1 MARKNQSVSFPPTP
15 AMQTGVHSATGYDDA
30 PKKEGRR
37 SFLWGLFSSS
47 SSPKEP
53 RKSAD
58 GRAKLSKAPPISAST
73 KTLREP
79 RIGSVSPDLYNDP
92 AFSSDPRSHL
102 FSSSYSFLGPA
113 PVPGHSSLKHSQPVD
128 ASSRHSEPSSDS
140 HSKAPEAPFSFVSTG
155 PSYSAS
161 TPSLSFVQT
170 PSPVTSTPSS
180 SNHAAAMPPSQP
192 LATEPRPRS
201 HSPQL
206 PATYKLRLHNP
217 DLYTSDDP
225 PSYDESTSIP
235 VRSEKRSP
243 EKYRVNN
250 SPPTEAGP
258 SAAPPRE
265 SPPQSQRTSPRPR
278 SHSPSHSF
286 SSPAHSNHSALVA
299 ETQAPGPQPL
309 PTQEIPQQ
317 MYPYQQQQP
326 QRPSNSRHTT
336 PEKSHPEEEA
346 PLPVRR
352 NAPLILRYEPPPE
365 PTAEEHRQA
374 RAQAKRGRKNQLDP
388 IDEMDQTNPLGM
400 RLHHGG
406 PYEAIQKVVKSKSK
420 EQQNR
425 PQRNHDNSS
434 VENLQTSAAPAPFT
448 PFGASLNL
456 TPGQVLPHNYQP
468 YLQPAAQ
475 PRPLQSQASTRQR
488 PQASNLELFQ
498 TRQYEATDV
507 QPHPPQNRSNSR
519 QVHQAADQDQ
529 YQRVGVQYNQ
539 YDSPIHHPQTY
550 QPSRPHQP
558 VLSPV
563 QAVQPSRSD
572 QTVRRSPRPVT
583 PAHEE
588 DYEDAYGGIVDAYGG
603 MEEEVPAPAPAS
615 RIPRLERRSAPVPP
629 PANNVTPGL
638 NLQRS
643 QTAVTPRHHNVPL
656 AYAAPEHVDFPQ
668 ATPYP
673 HPSSYDGHG
682 SPDVSYNSHGT
693 PYGSSSR
700 IHLPVGYEASRMR
713 QPFVEQY
720 NQLPPP
726 QHMPQSIPPP
736 PQRMPQSIPPLPQ
749 RMPQSIPPLP
759 QRIPQPIPP
768 QQMAPPPPTA
778 TPRMTYQQMPPQQRP
793 PPVRQPAPSIQSSAS
808 AYQNRPPPKHLPS
821 NLVMPTPL
829 RNAPSKS
836 SSMPQPHHIDP
847 RHQPSSQ
854 LPTRHTSA
862 RPSTAPSNGF
872 GMVMLP
878 SENQKILRKGS
889 SVAARVPAAG
899 VAFAANIDYVE
910 PAFTRQTSAK
920 PRAPVEKHKVPK
932 RVLSKKRVDF

>member
-1 MARKNQSVSFPPTP
+1 MARKSQSVSFPPTP
-15 AMQTGVHSATGYDDA
+15 AMQTGVHSATVSDA

-37 SFLWGLFSSS
+37 SFLWCLFSSS
-47 SSPKEP
+47 SSPKEHK
-53 RKSAD
+53 KSAD
-58 GRAKLSKAPPISAST
+58 GRAKLSKAPPMSAST

-79 RIGSVSPDLYNDP
+79 RIGSVSPELYNDP

-102 FSSSYSFLGPA
+102 FSNSYSFLGPA
-113 PVPGHSSLKHSQPVD
+113 PVPGQSSLKHEQPVD
-128 ASSRHSEPSSDS
+128 ASPRHSEWSKQSSDS
-140 HSKAPEAPFSFVSTG
+140 HSKAPEPPFSFVSAG
-155 PSYSAS
+155 PSYSVS

-180 SNHAAAMPPSQP
+180 SNHAAAMLPSQP
-192 LATEPRPRS
+192 LATEPHPRS
-201 HSPQL
+201 RSPQQ
-206 PATYKLRLHNP
+206 PATYKLRIHNP

-225 PSYDESTSIP
+225 PPYDESTSIP
-235 VRSEKRSP
+235 VRSEKRGP
-243 EKYRVNN
+243 GDYRVNN

-265 SPPQSQRTSPRPR
+265 SPTHSQRTSPRPQ
-278 SHSPSHSF
+278 SPSHSF
-286 SSPAHSNHSALVA
+286 SSPAHSNRSALVA
-299 ETQAPGPQPL
+299 ESPASEPQPL

-317 MYPYQQQQP
+317 MYQYQQQQQP

-336 PEKSHPEEEA
+336 PEKSHPEEDA
-346 PLPVRR
+346 PQPIRR

-365 PTAEEHRQA
+365 PQPTAEEHRHA
-374 RAQAKRGRKNQLDP
+374 RAQAKRGRTNQLDP

-434 VENLQTSAAPAPFT
+434 IENLHTNAAPAPFT
-448 PFGASLNL
+448 PFGAPLNL

-475 PRPLQSQASTRQR
+475 PRPLQIQIQAPTLQR
-488 PQASNLELFQ
+488 PQASSLDPYQ
-498 TRQYEATDV
+498 TRQYEPADV
-507 QPHPPQNRSNSR
+507 QPHPPQSRSSSR

-529 YQRVGVQYNQ
+529 YQRGGVQFNH
-539 YDSPIHHPQTY
+539 YDSPIHHSQTH
-550 QPSRPHQP
+550 QPPRSHQP
-558 VLSPV
+558 VLP
-563 QAVQPSRSD
+563 AVQPVQPARSD
-572 QTVRRSPRPVT
+572 PIVRRSPRPVT
-583 PAHEE
+583 PVHEE
-588 DYEDAYGGIVDAYGG
+588 NYEDAYGGIVDAYGG
-603 MEEEVPAPAPAS
+603 VEEEVPAPAPVS
-615 RIPRLERRSAPVPP
+615 MIPRPERRSAPVPP
-629 PANNVTPGL
+629 PAAHVTPGL

-656 AYAAPEHVDFPQ
+656 GYATPEHVDFPQ
-668 ATPYP
+668 PTPYP

-682 SPDVSYNSHGT
+682 RPDVSYTPHGT
-693 PYGSSSR
+693 PYGSNSR
-700 IHLPVGYEASRMR
+700 ILDPVGYEASRMR

-720 NQLPPP
+720 NQP
-726 QHMPQSIPPP
+726 PPP
-736 PQRMPQSIPPLPQ
+736 PQRMPQPIPPQ
-749 RMPQSIPPLP
+749 

-768 QQMAPPPPTA
+768 QQMAPPPA
-778 TPRMTYQQMPPQQRP
+778 ANPRMAYQQMAPQQRP
-793 PPVRQPAPSIQSSAS
+793 PPVRQPAPSIQSSSS

-847 RHQPSSQ
+847 RHQASSQ
-854 LPTRHTSA
+854 FPVRHASA
-862 RPSTAPSNGF
+862 RPSTAPSNGTGF
-872 GMVMLP
+872 GVVMLP

-899 VAFAANIDYVE
+899 VAFAANIDYVD
-910 PAFTRQTSAK
+910 PAFTRQVSVK
-920 PRAPVEKHKVPK
+920 PVEKHKIPK
-932 RVLSKKRVDF
+932 RVLSKKRVEF